1 MDRSRVVVAEVLRAR
16 GNRGE
21 VLARSQTDVP
31 GRFKALTEA
40 WLHLPDGSDKQVK
53 IESAWEHKSDWVLK
67 FAGVDSIG
75 DADLLRGA
83 DVWVK
88 PEKRAALA
96 DGEYYRSDLI
106 GCRLVDGRSGELVG
120 IVEGWQQHGGAPL
133 LEVSHAGREVLVPF
147 VPELCRRVDLEARLV
162 TVDLPEG
169 LLEL

>member
-1 MDRSRVVVAEVLRAR
+1 M
-16 GNRGE
+16 
-21 VLARSQTDVP
+21 
-31 GRFKALTEA
+31 
-40 WLHLPDGSDKQVK
+40 
-53 IESAWEHKSDWVLK
+53 LK
-67 FAGVDSIG
+67 FAGVDSI
-75 DADLLRGA
+75 DAAEVLCGA

-88 PEKRAALA
+88 PEERAVLA

-106 GCRLVDGRSGELVG
+106 GCRLMDGRSGEPVG

-147 VPELCRRVDLEARLV
+147 VPELCRQVDLKARLV